1 MKPSRGRRQFERWL
15 RNGGK
20 AGPSRRTFL
29 QSVGAVAVG
38 VSFGPVLAGCQQ
50 EPAGPAGEEAA
61 LNFYNWDT
69 YVGPTTLEDF
79 AGATGVQVNMSY
91 FASNDELFAR
101 LRAGNPGFDVIVP
114 SNETV
119 TRMAQAG
126 MLMQIDHAKIPNMAN
141 LAPDFLDAA
150 FDPGWAH
157 SVPYTWGL
165 IGVGYRRSAVS
176 EIPNSWQA
184 LFDSDEYAG
193 RISLLGESADLCRI
207 GAKYLGHSVIGVT
220 PEVLA
225 EVEAMFIRQK
235 PHVRVFHEDNG
246 QDLLLAGDVDLV
258 MEYNGDIAQIMEED
272 DDIDFVVP
280 MEGTLLNTDCLCIP
294 TGAPHPDNAHAFIN
308 FILDGAVGA
317 AISEEILYPTPNAA
331 AREMM
336 PDSYRTNPAIFP
348 PADRMAASEYGTFEG
363 PELTEAF
370 EETMTRIRAA

>member
-1 MKPSRGRRQFERWL
+1 
-15 RNGGK
+15 
-20 AGPSRRTFL
+20 
-29 QSVGAVAVG
+29 
-38 VSFGPVLAGCQQ
+38 
-50 EPAGPAGEEAA
+50 
-61 LNFYNWDT
+61 
-69 YVGPTTLEDF
+69 
-79 AGATGVQVNMSY
+79 VNMSY
-91 FASNDELFAR
+91 FASNNELFAR
-101 LRAGNPGFDVIVP
+101 QRAGNPGFDVIVP
-114 SNETV
+114 SNATV

-220 PEVLA
+220 PEILA

-272 DDIDFVVP
+272 DDIDFVVIIDAEDLVLRSVEADAALQDHVDQVHVRVIVEVVVP
-280 MEGTLLNTDCLCIP
+280 AVPEDLDRRPAAVRAGQLDVDLL
-294 TGAPHPDNAHAFIN
+294 
-308 FILDGAVGA
+308 AV
-317 AISEEILYPTPNAA
+317 
-331 AREMM
+331 
-336 PDSYRTNPAIFP
+336 
-348 PADRMAASEYGTFEG
+348 
-363 PELTEAF
+363 
-370 EETMTRIRAA
+370 